1 ATDHPPLPHHP
12 VKHTGAHTRP
22 TRSGGSPRR
31 PARCRARDVRPV
43 RATADL
49 AADAGGARGQAVA
62 GRAARSSEHDAEEG
76 DRPDQARAALEGRNF
91 WSVATAS
98 RAGVPQ
104 STVMWVMLRDGRIV
118 LNSALGRKKVDKLRE
133 NPHVA
138 LSWADP
144 ENPYVSFGIQGRVV
158 DELV

>member
-1 ATDHPPLPHHP
+1 MF
-12 VKHTGAHTRP
+12 
-22 TRSGGSPRR
+22 
-31 PARCRARDVRPV
+31 
-43 RATADL
+43 
-49 AADAGGARGQAVA
+49 AGGIEPTVSSWKETGMAVL
-62 GRAARSSEHDAEEG
+62 D
-76 DRPDQARAALEGRNF
+76 DQARAALEGKHF

-118 LNSALGRKKVDKLRE
+118 LNSALGRKKVDNLRE

-144 ENPYVSFGIQGRVV
+144 DNPYVSYGIQGRVV
-158 DELV
+158 DELVGEQAEADIDALAQKYLGEERYPWRKPGEERVTFLVEPTHVYRQG